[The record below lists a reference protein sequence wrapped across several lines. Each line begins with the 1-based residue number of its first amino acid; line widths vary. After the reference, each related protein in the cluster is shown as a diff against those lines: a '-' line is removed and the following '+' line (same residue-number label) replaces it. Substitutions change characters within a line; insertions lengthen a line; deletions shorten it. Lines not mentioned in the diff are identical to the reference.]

1 MTTTNSCVCVCVN
14 NRPRQFYNQRAPLYR
29 QAHTFRHTQ
38 RARAC
43 VHTRYY
49 RHNAPPILS
58 WFFLRDTAR
67 IPSDFVRANDTFRRK
82 GGGGEGF
89 FVVIFAS
96 INVDDLSR
104 PNIRATRASLSAARS
119 RHGNRSPLPL
129 PIPLYVPTVRGGRK
143 PPEWPRERT
152 ESAGRTRFSR
162 HPKIIINSQPTPC

>member
-1 MTTTNSCVCVCVN
+1 MTTTNSCVCVCIIDHVN
-14 NRPRQFYNQRAPLYR
+14 FITN
-29 QAHTFRHTQ
+29 AHPYTGRRTRFGILSA
-38 RARAC
+38 RARVC
-43 VHTRYY
+43 TRVIIVITRRLFCRGFFYAI
-49 RHNAPPILS
+49 RRASRPILS
-58 WFFLRDTAR
+58 
-67 IPSDFVRANDTFRRK
+67 VRTIRFDIR
-82 GGGGEGF
+82 GEGGEGF